1 MVDCNWYFGK
11 LSGVGNKDV
20 LFDFLLNFYIK
31 EMETQI
37 LIRGEGKTQHSMYLT
52 FRILLAG
59 ENLKIDF
66 AGWKN

>member
-1 MVDCNWYFGK
+1 M
-11 LSGVGNKDV
+11 GNKDV

-31 EMETQI
+31 EMERQI

-52 FRILLAG
+52 FRILLAE

-66 AGWKN
+66 AG